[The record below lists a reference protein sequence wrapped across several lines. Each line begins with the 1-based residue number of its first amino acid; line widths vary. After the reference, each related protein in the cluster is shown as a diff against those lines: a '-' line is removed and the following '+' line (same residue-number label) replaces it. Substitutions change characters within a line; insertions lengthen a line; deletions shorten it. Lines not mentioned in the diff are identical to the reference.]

1 MISPDN
7 HASQA
12 KPVSHTKWD
21 AKCTAMCQTSIL
33 SSAVAEDSIP
43 PRPALTISVA
53 QAAQLLGV
61 GESAVYSAVK
71 RGDIEAIRVGKLIRV
86 MRAPLLAMLGL
97 PEDYE
102 ID

>member
-1 MISPDN
+1 MSQTGKLSP
-7 HASQA
+7 
-12 KPVSHTKWD
+12 V
-21 AKCTAMCQTSIL
+21 
-33 SSAVAEDSIP
+33 VAEDSVP
-43 PRPALTISVA
+43 SRPALTISVA

-97 PEDYE
+97 PEDYD
-102 ID
+102 IGT